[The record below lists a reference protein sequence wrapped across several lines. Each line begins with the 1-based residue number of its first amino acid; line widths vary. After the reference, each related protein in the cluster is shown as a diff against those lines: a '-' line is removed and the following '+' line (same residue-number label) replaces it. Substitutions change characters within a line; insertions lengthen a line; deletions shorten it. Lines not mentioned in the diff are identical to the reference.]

1 MLELQNSILRER
13 DPAPRA
19 AARAKRAQDDVR
31 QALRLPETSAWISA
45 SPTSRDAGASRGAKR
60 LDSSSRDVSS
70 RIAADAAEGSSAEGK
85 GVSRLLSSVMSEVA
99 GKQGARSK
107 NSSMMVTIG
116 TDGIHGMDGMHVQRG
131 PAKTILQSQLDWELS
146 SFREQVDAIRMSTEE
161 LIKDVNRWRPAE
173 QRLPYSSVHEFR
185 AYVLVHIFKSTPCSY
200 FTK

>member
-31 QALRLPETSAWISA
+31 QALRLPETSAWVSA
-45 SPTSRDAGASRGAKR
+45 SPTSKDDGASRGAKG
-60 LDSSSRDVSS
+60 LDASSRDVSS
-70 RIAADAAEGSSAEGK
+70 RIARNAAEGSSAEGK

-99 GKQGARSK
+99 GKQGTRTQ

-116 TDGIHGMDGMHVQRG
+116 ADGMDVQRG
-131 PAKTILQSQLDWELS
+131 PAKTILQSQLDWEVS

-161 LIKDVNRWRPAE
+161 LIKDVNRWRPAD

>member
-99 GKQGARSK
+99 GKQGTRTQ

-116 TDGIHGMDGMHVQRG
+116 ADGMDVQRG

>member
-13 DPAPRA
+13 DPAPA

-31 QALRLPETSAWISA
+31 QVLRLPETSAWISA
-45 SPTSRDAGASRGAKR
+45 SPTSKDAGASRGAKR
-60 LDSSSRDVSS
+60 LDASSRDVSS

-99 GKQGARSK
+99 GKQGMRTQ

-116 TDGIHGMDGMHVQRG
+116 ADGMDVQRG

-161 LIKDVNRWRPAE
+161 LIKDVNRWRPAD

-185 AYVLVHIFKSTPCSY
+185 AYVLVHILKSTPCSD

>member
-1 MLELQNSILRER
+1 VLELQNSILRER
-13 DPAPRA
+13 DPASRA

-31 QALRLPETSAWISA
+31 QALRLPETSAWTSA
-45 SPTSRDAGASRGAKR
+45 SPTSKDAGASRGAKR
-60 LDSSSRDVSS
+60 LDASSRDISS

-99 GKQGARSK
+99 GKQGTRTQ

-116 TDGIHGMDGMHVQRG
+116 ADGVDVQRG

-161 LIKDVNRWRPAE
+161 LIKDVNRWRPADH
-173 QRLPYSSVHEFR
+173 RLPYSSVHEFR
-185 AYVLVHIFKSTPCSY
+185 AYVLVHIFKSTPCGD